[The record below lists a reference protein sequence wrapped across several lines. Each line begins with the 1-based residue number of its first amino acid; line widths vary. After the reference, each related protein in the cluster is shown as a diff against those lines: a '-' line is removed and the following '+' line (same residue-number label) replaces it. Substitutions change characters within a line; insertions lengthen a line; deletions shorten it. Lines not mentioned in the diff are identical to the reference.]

1 MSSTLKKRLAILL
14 VILVGSVAHAQNYSA
29 FQEGEW
35 LKYRLHYGFLNASY
49 ATMKL
54 EKAQIKGKTV
64 YRAIGK
70 GKTTGFASLFFK
82 VDDTYESFFE
92 LDSVRPVYFKRDI
105 YEGGYTKH
113 IEIDYDF
120 EGNSAKI
127 YNIKDSTSFSLDI
140 HDKIQDILSSTYYLR
155 ENFSTEN
162 LEIGDEI
169 PLDMLFD
176 DDGVY
181 DFKLRYLG
189 EEIIKTKFGK
199 VPCLAFR
206 PLVKSG
212 RIFREQESLTLW
224 VSNDQNRIPVRI
236 QADLRVGSIKADL
249 EGYNGLKNQFTLIM
263 D

>member
-1 MSSTLKKRLAILL
+1 
-14 VILVGSVAHAQNYSA
+14 
-29 FQEGEW
+29 
-35 LKYRLHYGFLNASY
+35 
-49 ATMKL
+49 
-54 EKAQIKGKTV
+54 
-64 YRAIGK
+64 
-70 GKTTGFASLFFK
+70 
-82 VDDTYESFFE
+82 
-92 LDSVRPVYFKRDI
+92 VRPVYFKRDI

-120 EGNSAKI
+120 EGKSAKI

>member
-1 MSSTLKKRLAILL
+1 MKKILSILL

-54 EKAQIKGKTV
+54 EKTQIKGKTV

-224 VSNDQNRIPVRI
+224 VSNDQNRI
-236 QADLRVGSIKADL
+236 
-249 EGYNGLKNQFTLIM
+249 FTA
-263 D
+263 

>member
-1 MSSTLKKRLAILL
+1 MKKILSILL

-54 EKAQIKGKTV
+54 EKAQIKGKMV

-236 QADLRVGSIKADL
+236 KADLRVGSIKADL